1 MHKIIQSHLIIESI
15 HCMFIKGIP
24 FLLPLSYLG
33 LFFFFFFL
41 AHTAGINFLGFGNR
55 HDKTVYKT
63 QSHSFC
69 KLLIV
74 TVIVTA
80 FS

>member
-33 LFFFFFFL
+33 LFFSFFFL
-41 AHTAGINFLGFGNR
+41 LTLLELIFWALEIAT
-55 HDKTVYKT
+55 T
-63 QSHSFC
+63 
-69 KLLIV
+69 KLCIKLNHILF
-74 TVIVTA
+74 A
-80 FS
+80 NY

>member
-33 LFFFFFFL
+33 LSFFFFFL
-41 AHTAGINFLGFGNR
+41 AHTAGINFL
-55 HDKTVYKT
+55 DLEIATT
-63 QSHSFC
+63 
-69 KLLIV
+69 KLCIKLNHILL
-74 TVIVTA
+74 A
-80 FS
+80 NY

>member
-33 LFFFFFFL
+33 PFFFFFFFL
-41 AHTAGINFLGFGNR
+41 LTLLELIFGALEIA
-55 HDKTVYKT
+55 TT
-63 QSHSFC
+63 
-69 KLLIV
+69 KLCIKLNHILL
-74 TVIVTA
+74 A
-80 FS
+80 NY